1 MTLSEHEENETRTGK
16 NEGNAIEKLD
26 QTGYL
31 TSKRLK
37 RRHFL
42 GILGAAA
49 VSLSAVGALLKLS
62 GHGKIVTR
70 AISTA
75 SQKDKAQL
83 TVLKQQYVG
92 EANLSLQTALA
103 NQGVSEANAN
113 LLNDQQL
120 LEASTP
126 TGQKLS
132 TTQIVLSANQS
143 LPSTLPANSAIE
155 DPYARMQADLQRAL
169 AKPMDQR
176 RWGMVIDQRKCIG
189 CSSCTV
195 ACKSEN
201 HLPPGV
207 VYRPVI
213 VNEVGTYP
221 NVSMQ
226 FTPRPCMQCD
236 NPPCVPVCPVGATY
250 KRSDGIV
257 VIDYD
262 VCIGCRY
269 CITACPYQA
278 RNFDWGLY
286 YTSNTPQL
294 ESYEKV
300 PSFEYN
306 KEWPREAQDS
316 PIGNTRKCHFC
327 IQRLDAG
334 ILPACVTTCLGRA
347 TYFGDLNDPQ
357 SLVSEL
363 ASKPNAVRL
372 KEELGTEP
380 KVYYLV

>member
-1 MTLSEHEENETRTGK
+1 MTSEQNEEIRAK
-16 NEGNAIEKLD
+16 NEANITQGIPK
-26 QTGYL
+26 
-31 TSKRLK
+31 KVK

-42 GILGAAA
+42 AIFGATA
-49 VSLSAVGALLKLS
+49 VSITALGSFLRLA
-62 GHGKIVTR
+62 GHSKIVTK
-70 AISTA
+70 AISGA
-75 SQKDKAQL
+75 AKKDSTELNA
-83 TVLKQQYVG
+83 LKQQYVG
-92 EANLSLQTALA
+92 EADNSLQSVLD
-103 NQGVSEANAN
+103 NKGISEESAN
-113 LLNDQQL
+113 LLSNQQL
-120 LEASTP
+120 LEASVP
-126 TGQKLS
+126 SGQQLAS
-132 TTQIVLSANQS
+132 TQLVVLGSTQSS
-143 LPSTLPANSAIE
+143 PSTLGPNSAIE

-176 RWGMVIDQRKCIG
+176 RWGMVIDLRKCIG

-195 ACKSEN
+195 ACKAEN

-213 VNEVGTYP
+213 VEEVGTFP

-278 RNFDWGLY
+278 RTFDWGLY

-300 PSFEYN
+300 PSFEYDE
-306 KEWPREAQDS
+306 EWPREGQES

-363 ASKPNAVRL
+363 ASSSNATRL

-380 KVYYLV
+380 KVYYLI